1 MNNKG
6 FAITGILYTL
16 LILFLTVMVSV
27 LAGLRSKK
35 NMLEQ
40 SIIPLEDSFKGTK
53 LSTNQ
58 VQQAKNSKVA
68 PVDGKY
74 EFLVTFLD
82 SDTRTCYA
90 YLTKNTKI
98 DDNIIFT
105 RKECNEYSSTTSNL
119 QQIYS
124 FEEE

>member
-40 SIIPLEDSFKGTK
+40 SIIPLEDSFKGTE
-53 LSTNQ
+53 LSTTQ
-58 VQQAKNSKVA
+58 VQQAKNNKVA

-82 SDTRTCYA
+82 NDNRTCYA

-105 RKECNEYSSTTSNL
+105 RKECNEYSATNSEL